1 VKNASGLQHVET
13 LMAEMTKA
21 NIDTVLGRLA
31 IEQGLATTEEVDECL
46 KLSRDSG
53 EINQRSL
60 AELLVSKGVLT
71 RGQVERLRPQAE
83 EQKANQQIPGY
94 QIIRRL
100 GAGAM
105 ATVYLARQI
114 SLDRLVAVKVLPQK
128 FSNNPDFVNRFY
140 AEGKAAA
147 KLNHPNIVGA
157 LDVGKAGEYHYFVME
172 YVQGRTVHDDI
183 VAHKHFQ
190 EKEALDLIIQVASA
204 LEHAHQAGFIH
215 RDVKP
220 KNIMI
225 TEQGVA
231 KLADMGLARA
241 VSDREAAEAEQ
252 GKAFGTPYYISPEQI
267 RGEVDVDFRADIYGL
282 GATFYHMVTGQVPF
296 DGPNPSTVMH
306 KHLKADLIPADHINP
321 KLSAGIAEIIDT
333 CMAKDRMQRYNST
346 TDLIQDLKAV
356 RAGEAPLQA
365 RKKFDL
371 GALAS
376 LEKTGKPNVAQPAAA
391 TGPKAMTEHPM
402 FWIAVSGWG
411 LALLLLIVV
420 IIMASIGGA
429 D

>member
-1 VKNASGLQHVET
+1 MSEII
-13 LMAEMTKA
+13 KA

-31 IEQGLATTEEVDECL
+31 IEQGLATAEEVDNCL
-46 KLSRDSG
+46 RQQRDKSEDSG
-53 EINQRSL
+53 NPNQRSL
-60 AELLVSKGVLT
+60 AELLVSTGVLT
-71 RGQVERLRPQAE
+71 ANQVTRLRPQAE
-83 EQKANQQIPGY
+83 EQKANQQLPGY

-105 ATVYLARQI
+105 ATVYLAKQL

-128 FSNNPDFVNRFY
+128 FSSNPDFVNRFY

-183 VAHKHFQ
+183 VANKHYP
-190 EKEALDLIIQVASA
+190 EDEALEIVLQVTSA
-204 LEHAHQAGFIH
+204 LEHAHKAGFIH

-225 TEQGVA
+225 MESGTA

-296 DGPNPSTVMH
+296 DGPNPSSVMH
-306 KHLKADLIPADHINP
+306 KHLKADLIPADHLNP
-321 KLSAGIAEIIDT
+321 KLTAGIAEIIDT
-333 CMAKDRMQRYNST
+333 CMAKDPKQRYQST
-346 TDLIQDLKAV
+346 TDLLQDLVAV
-356 RAGEAPLQA
+356 KNGEAPLQA

-371 GALAS
+371 SALAS
-376 LEKTGKPNVAQPAAA
+376 LEKNAQIGDTESEMPAGPLPVTQQPVFFVA
-391 TGPKAMTEHPM
+391 
-402 FWIAVSGWG
+402 IAGWSI
-411 LALLLLIVV
+411 AFILLI
-420 IIMASIGGA
+420 IIIIVMSMGGE
-429 D
+429 

>member
-1 VKNASGLQHVET
+1 
-13 LMAEMTKA
+13 MAEMIKA

-31 IEQGLATTEEVDECL
+31 VEQGLATSEEVDTCL
-46 KLSRDSG
+46 RQQREKSKDSG
-53 EINQRSL
+53 EINQHSL
-60 AELLVSKGVLT
+60 AELLVAKGVLT
-71 RGQVERLRPQAE
+71 PNQVTRLRPQAE
-83 EQKANQQIPGY
+83 EQKANQQLPGY

-105 ATVYLARQI
+105 ATVYLAKQL

-128 FSNNPDFVNRFY
+128 FSSNPDFVNRFY

-147 KLNHPNIVGA
+147 KLNHANIVGA

-183 VAHKHFQ
+183 VANKHYP
-190 EKEALDLIIQVASA
+190 EAEAVEIILQVTSA
-204 LEHAHQAGFIH
+204 LEHAHKAGFIH

-225 TEQGVA
+225 TEQGTA

-296 DGPNPSTVMH
+296 DGPNPSSVMH
-306 KHLKADLIPADHINP
+306 KHLKADLIPADHLNP

-333 CMAKDRMQRYNST
+333 CMAKDRDQRYRST
-346 TDLIQDLKAV
+346 TDLLQDLVAV
-356 RAGEAPLQA
+356 KNGEAPLQA

-371 GALAS
+371 SALAS
-376 LEKTGKPNVAQPAAA
+376 LEKNAKPSQGEHAANAAPLPITQQPLFFAA
-391 TGPKAMTEHPM
+391 
-402 FWIAVSGWG
+402 IAGWG
-411 LALLLLIVV
+411 IAFILLIVV
-420 IIMASIGGA
+420 IIVMSMGGE
-429 D
+429 